1 MPEPVDTPLKD
12 AVSDGW
18 VDRRAPAFARPYLR
32 LARIDRPIG
41 SWLLMWPGW
50 WSLALAAGAS
60 GTSGWSSLGLPDP
73 VLLALF
79 AAGAVAMRGAG
90 CTYNDIVDRRL
101 DAQVERTRA
110 RPIPS
115 GAVSVFR
122 AALFLVILGLIG
134 LAVLLSLNRFAI
146 WLGVASLVLIA
157 AYPFM
162 KRVTWWPQM
171 WLGLAFNYGALL
183 GWAAATGGLSAAPVA
198 LYVGGIFWTLGYDT
212 IYAHQDADDDALAG
226 IKSSARWLGP
236 RTRPFL
242 FLTYGL
248 AVALFGLAGA
258 LAPGIG
264 TIFYVGLAVA
274 LGHFVWQAWR
284 VDTGDPADCLA
295 KFRSNKW
302 LGWIVFIAIAAGS
315 VTA

>member
-1 MPEPVDTPLKD
+1 M
-12 AVSDGW
+12 
-18 VDRRAPAFARPYLR
+18 
-32 LARIDRPIG
+32 
-41 SWLLMWPGW
+41 
-50 WSLALAAGAS
+50 
-60 GTSGWSSLGLPDP
+60 
-73 VLLALF
+73 
-79 AAGAVAMRGAG
+79 
-90 CTYNDIVDRRL
+90 
-101 DAQVERTRA
+101 
-110 RPIPS
+110 
-115 GAVSVFR
+115 
-122 AALFLVILGLIG
+122 
-134 LAVLLSLNRFAI
+134 LLSLKRFAI

-183 GWAAATGGLSAAPVA
+183 GGAAATGGLSAAPVA

-212 IYAHQDADDDALAG
+212 IYAHQDADDDAPGRNQVKRPLVGPAPHG
-226 IKSSARWLGP
+226 RSCSSPTAWRWP
-236 RTRPFL
+236 CSVWR
-242 FLTYGL
+242 
-248 AVALFGLAGA
+248 ALWRRGSGRFSTSA
-258 LAPGIG
+258 LPS
-264 TIFYVGLAVA
+264 A